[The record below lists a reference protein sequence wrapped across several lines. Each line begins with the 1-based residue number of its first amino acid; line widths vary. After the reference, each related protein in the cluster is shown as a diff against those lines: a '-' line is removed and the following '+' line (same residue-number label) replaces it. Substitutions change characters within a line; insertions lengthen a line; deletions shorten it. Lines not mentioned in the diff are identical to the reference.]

1 MPLIVSDDRS
11 PCLKQ
16 VSPAHPETHVVWDPA
31 ADKTFAVNDV
41 DDDGSPYPSANPP
54 DGAPHFSWSLRRAGT
69 TTWEPIAGYGM
80 LPSVVLPGGRFT
92 IGDSVEVRDNSV
104 PPNEHLDSC
113 GDTAICPTACPE
125 RETWTIDYR

>member
-1 MPLIVSDDRS
+1 
-11 PCLKQ
+11 
-16 VSPAHPETHVVWDPA
+16 
-31 ADKTFAVNDV
+31 
-41 DDDGSPYPSANPP
+41 
-54 DGAPHFSWSLRRAGT
+54 
-69 TTWEPIAGYGM
+69 M

-92 IGDSVEVRDNSV
+92 IGDSVEVRVEVRDNSV